1 MDTRQIEYL
10 LKIAEENN
18 ITRAAEKLHLTQP
31 ALNQQLLRLER
42 ELGLPLFHRSRT
54 DWRPT
59 QAGEI
64 YLENARKMLQIKQET
79 YKRLGDLAARQKGTL
94 SLAFTPGRG
103 TTMFSYVYPRF
114 HQKYPDII
122 VEPSE
127 LSVRKQQT
135 LIARGELDLGFQT
148 LCDEHR
154 TDDEYLLLAT
164 EEIFLIVPKGHP
176 VCEGFPTPRRKKGA
190 RQPVFPELD
199 IRQLQYEPFV
209 LMYRESTIRQLVDEL
224 FAQAGFTPNVLFET
238 ASNATILTMIRG
250 RLCCGLIPAHYL
262 QKPDKSLACFS
273 LTSHPTWDIV
283 ASYRK
288 GTYLPKAARYFIELA
303 SAYWNAEGE
312 EMPG

>member
-1 MDTRQIEYL
+1 MDTRQIEYI

-42 ELGLPLFHRSRT
+42 DLGLQLFHRSRT

-79 YKRLGDLAARQKGTL
+79 YKRLGDLATRQKGTL

-127 LSVRKQQT
+127 LSVRRQQT

-164 EEIFLIVPKGHP
+164 EEIFLVVPSGHP
-176 VCEGFPTPRRKKGA
+176 VCEKHPSSLRQKGSDL
-190 RQPVFPELD
+190 RFPELD
-199 IRQLQYEPFV
+199 IRELQYEPFV
-209 LMYRESTIRQLVDEL
+209 LMYQESTIRQLIDGL
-224 FAQAGFTPNVLFET
+224 FTQAGFLPNVLFET
-238 ASNATILTMIRG
+238 ASNATILTMIRS

-288 GTYLPKAARYFIELA
+288 GAYLPKAARYFVELA
-303 SAYWNAEGE
+303 SAYWNPKKE
-312 EMPG
+312 EPK